1 MKITSLYN
9 LDYTAALKTDI
20 MEVLNKEFKISPWK
34 MFILISFLT
43 YEIVMSGIEIMV
55 DLLIA
60 CLLTLDWKLFKQ

>member
-1 MKITSLYN
+1 VKITSLYN

-60 CLLTLDWKLFKQ
+60 CLLTLD